1 MRISTLF
8 TEMISHITKRIKNLA
23 RFFLAKFRFLLLGE
37 IFLTSSF
44 ILRLFQIQMW
54 IFSTTK
60 RHLPFG
66 CSCFKS
72 QREKSKTIAPMA
84 SIAGLLRFQNPNG
97 KIYCGNSMYKIPQ
110 AEQMFQIPTGKVKT
124 FSCWSLNIKFSVFQI
139 PMGRIRTLTGI
150 LQSIQQVFKS
160 QREKFKHMLY

>member
-1 MRISTLF
+1 
-8 TEMISHITKRIKNLA
+8 
-23 RFFLAKFRFLLLGE
+23 
-37 IFLTSSF
+37 
-44 ILRLFQIQMW
+44 MW

-139 PMGRIRTLTGI
+139 PMGKVKIKSILAYNIPYSTFQIPKGI
-150 LQSIQQVFKS
+150 SNTKIANKFARKSASFKF
-160 QREKFKHMLY
+160 QRKK